1 MPYPTQG
8 DSHVNV
14 PLTDMA
20 IRYQLNQ
27 KYLVADNVFPN
38 LPVMR
43 RADRYY
49 VYQKGDW
56 ARVDAQARAP
66 ATESV
71 GGGWSLD
78 NTPTY
83 YCEKYAIHKDI
94 DDDIR
99 ANADEMIAANFDKDA
114 TQYVTQ
120 QLLRKRE
127 QAFVQAFFTKTSGW
141 DTTLDGTTDHDFVPF
156 DDVTVDPVITVKN
169 QMLNVLKLTGYMPN
183 IMVVGPEV
191 HQVLENHS
199 KILDRIK
206 YTQRGIVTEDILAA
220 VFGVEKY
227 LVPRVSVNTAAKGQ
241 TDSMSLVYGKNVLL
255 AFANP
260 SPSIEQPSAGYTFS
274 WKGYFGASGAGLRIK
289 QFRIEPREVDRIEGE
304 MAFDMKMTAS
314 DLGCFMGEAVA

>member
-71 GGGWSLD
+71 GGGWTLD

-127 QAFVQAFFTKTSGW
+127 QMFVSKFFSTGVW
-141 DTTLDGTTDHDFVPF
+141 DTDLDGTSHGDFTPF
-156 DDVTVDPVITVKN
+156 DDVTVDPVLTIKN

-183 IMVVGPEV
+183 VMVVGPEV

-227 LVPRVSVNTAAKGQ
+227 LVPRVAQNTAVKGQ
-241 TDSMSLVYGKNVLL
+241 TDAMSLVYGKNVLL
-255 AFANP
+255 AYANA

-304 MAFDMKMTAS
+304 MAFDMKATAT
-314 DLGCFMGEAVA
+314 DLGCFLANAVA